1 MSACAQQTVSVSHI
15 SRERLALATLCTKP
29 LMISCFGCRDKLW
42 IETQR
47 GTVEGSPGKISIRN
61 SRKTADGIQEKC
73 VKDNLGRTVC

>member
-1 MSACAQQTVSVSHI
+1 MGI
-15 SRERLALATLCTKP
+15 SREA
-29 LMISCFGCRDKLW
+29 FGEILEGIPRDKLW

-73 VKDNLGRTVC
+73 MKDNLGRTVC